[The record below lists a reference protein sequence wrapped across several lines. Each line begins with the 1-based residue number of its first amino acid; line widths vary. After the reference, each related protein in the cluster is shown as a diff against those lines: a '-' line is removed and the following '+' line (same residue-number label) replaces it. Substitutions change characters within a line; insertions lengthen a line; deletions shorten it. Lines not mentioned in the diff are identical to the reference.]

1 MDLMHNL
8 LNFNPYFRMTAR
20 EILTLKIFDEVRDN
34 LKEKFLNHL
43 FEMKDKSIIKVSL
56 AVDTDDAFDYDNAS
70 NAKYTKSDL
79 KNILFD
85 EIIDFK

>member
-1 MDLMHNL
+1 
-8 LNFNPYFRMTAR
+8 MTAR